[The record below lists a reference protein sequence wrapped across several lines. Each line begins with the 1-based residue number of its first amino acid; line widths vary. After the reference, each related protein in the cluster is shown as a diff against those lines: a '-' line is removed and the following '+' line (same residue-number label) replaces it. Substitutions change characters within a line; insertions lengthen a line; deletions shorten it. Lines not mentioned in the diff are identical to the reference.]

1 MTDDQFKELV
11 EALKP
16 SKDKEKNLVVDIV
29 FKFSIPI
36 LVAVCGWMLSNNID
50 YGKGLVQ
57 YGEQMKNVVEDL
69 KEMRSTIDKLE
80 EFTAEPRFTQKNFE
94 QQIKPV
100 TDALLVITGE
110 LKDIKENE
118 RSMSLDIQRLQSD
131 VEELK
136 RKK

>member
-80 EFTAEPRFTQKNFE
+80 EFTAEPRFNQKNFE

-118 RSMSLDIQRLQSD
+118 RGMSMDIQRLQSD

-136 RKK
+136 RKR

>member
-11 EALKP
+11 EVLKP

-57 YGEQMKNVVEDL
+57 YGEQIKNVVEDM
-69 KEMRSTIDKLE
+69 KEMRTTIDKLE